1 MKVRVAEMAWLPKA
15 EIGAGGVGYFQKELV
30 IVPRKFVGS
39 DDPPTPIRCWV
50 DRPTEIGIPRDYF
63 FATAQRAHEVSWSVV
78 YGAETHYGCRIE
90 HKGTFAEQSRAVDT
104 LLSWF
109 GGFRPEGDPMQVGFH
124 LGAILQGDP
133 GFGKTNTALSL
144 VHRIGR
150 TTVVVV
156 HKERLL
162 VQWQQ
167 RIEKF
172 LPGARVGIVRENVC
186 QFEDQDIVIAMA
198 QSLALEGQNGKQ
210 RYPKEFYQWPGIL
223 VVDEVHRIGAQTW
236 APIPQMFP
244 ARYRLGLSATPRR
257 KDGADKVF
265 WWHIGQIRYAVE
277 TKMPTV
283 SVRVVETRAQG
294 PDVIKEEKTP
304 SPIVINILCRLTYR
318 NQRIVREIMA
328 ALKSPNKRKLMVLS
342 ERLEHLRELDSM
354 LREACE
360 AESLEGITTGFYV
373 GEWFTGE
380 QSPRLVKGYWEM
392 NGEGRS
398 RAIRTIFNS
407 FNRRRD
413 LTAEK
418 RDGHRCILLERD
430 RWLDLDGLYQ
440 WNPEPPEGVS
450 QEEWDEK
457 HIKTV
462 EAADACLLGIAKEFK
477 IAQKKVEKKRPV
489 TEEELREAERARVM
503 WVTYQMCGEGI
514 DQPAVD
520 TIGFAT
526 PIGDAEQAY
535 GRARRVCAPV
545 RAGGDATPEVCEHF
559 CPWRHEECQGKPERL
574 AFDIV
579 DTWVP
584 LARKRQRYRMDFYK
598 SVEARV
604 VQVS

>member
-1 MKVRVAEMAWLPKA
+1 MRVAEMAWLPKA
-15 EIGAGGVGYFQKELV
+15 EIGAGGVAYFQKELV
-30 IVPRKFVGS
+30 IVPRKFVG
-39 DDPPTPIRCWV
+39 DDSPPVPIRCWV
-50 DRPTEIGIPRDYF
+50 DTVGEIGIPRDYF
-63 FATAQRAHEVSWSVV
+63 FATAQQAHEVVWDVA
-78 YGAETHYGCRIE
+78 YGAETSYENRILHE
-90 HKGTFAEQSRAVDT
+90 GMFAEQGRAVDT
-104 LLSWF
+104 LFAWF
-109 GGFRPEGDPMQVGFH
+109 QGFDARGDPMQVGFH

-162 VQWQQ
+162 VQWQE

-172 LPGARVGIVRENVC
+172 LPGARVGIVRENLC
-186 QFEDQDIVIAMA
+186 QFEDRDIVIAMA
-198 QSLALEGQNGKQ
+198 QSLALEGQDGKQ
-210 RYPKEFYQWPGIL
+210 RYPKDFYRWPGVVI
-223 VVDEVHRIGAQTW
+223 VDEVHRIGAQTW
-236 APIPQMFP
+236 SPIPQMFP

-283 SVRVVETRAQG
+283 SVRVVKTSSQG
-294 PDVIKEEKTP
+294 PDVIRTERTP

-328 ALKSPNKRKLMVLS
+328 ALKSPSKRKIMVLS
-342 ERLEHLRELDSM
+342 ERLEHLRELDEM

-360 AESLEGITTGFYV
+360 AEGLEGITTGFYV
-373 GEWFTGE
+373 GEWFTGD

-392 NGEGRS
+392 DEEGRE
-398 RAIRTIFNS
+398 RAIRTIFSS
-407 FNRRRD
+407 FRRRRD
-413 LTAEK
+413 LNAAKEN
-418 RDGHRCILLERD
+418 GHRSILLEPD
-430 RWLDLDGLYQ
+430 RWLDLDGLYE
-440 WNPEPPEGVS
+440 WNPEPPEGMTPK
-450 QEEWDEK
+450 QWEEK
-457 HIKTV
+457 RVKV
-462 EAADACLLGIAKEFK
+462 FKAADACLLEVAKTFK

-520 TIGFAT
+520 TIGFAS
-526 PIGDAEQAY
+526 PIGDVEQAY
-535 GRARRVCAPV
+535 GRARRLCAPV
-545 RAGGDATPEVCEHF
+545 RAGGHATPEMCEHY
-559 CPWRHEECQGKPERL
+559 CPWRFGECQGKPERL

-579 DTWVP
+579 DNWVP
-584 LARKRQRYRMDFYK
+584 LARKRQRYRMEFYEA
-598 SVEARV
+598 VEARV
-604 VQVS
+604 AIVS